1 MGDRANYWN
10 DFLTKHNRKSCFA
23 KPSIVTKINNR
34 SNIFSKNDIIV
45 IYGRNRSRR
54 MDTINEEKTALNLK
68 DRIAEI
74 APLEEVSEPEIG
86 QSPNTPLKKGYSID
100 REGVLNAYTIEP
112 RMYVDESERTGF
124 TVYAEKLNGR
134 LAMIGFVSLL
144 AIEVLTGHGLLW
156 WLTNM

>member
-10 DFLTKHNRKSCFA
+10 DFLTECKQKLCFA
-23 KPSIVTKINNR
+23 RPGIVTKINKR
-34 SNIFSKNDIIV
+34 SNIFLKNVIIV
-45 IYGRNRSRR
+45 IYRRNRSHR

-74 APLEEVSEPEIG
+74 ATLEEVSEPEVG
-86 QSPNTPLKKGYSID
+86 RSLDTPLKKGYSID
-100 REGVLNAYTIEP
+100 GEGVLNAYTIEP
-112 RMYVDESERTGF
+112 RMYVDEAEHTGF

>member
-1 MGDRANYWN
+1 
-10 DFLTKHNRKSCFA
+10 
-23 KPSIVTKINNR
+23 
-34 SNIFSKNDIIV
+34 
-45 IYGRNRSRR
+45 

-74 APLEEVSEPEIG
+74 APLEEVSEPEV
-86 QSPNTPLKKGYSID
+86 SPSPKTLLKKGYSID

-112 RMYVDESERTGF
+112 RMYVDESERSGF

>member
-10 DFLTKHNRKSCFA
+10 DFLSHSVRKSCFG
-23 KPSIVTKINNR
+23 KLLIVTKINKR
-34 SNIFSKNDIIV
+34 SNIFLKNIIIV
-45 IYGRNRSRR
+45 VYRRNRSHR
-54 MDTINEEKTALNLK
+54 METINEEKTALNLK

-74 APLEEVSEPEIG
+74 APLEEVSEPEVG
-86 QSPNTPLKKGYSID
+86 LSVDTPLKKGYSID

-112 RMYVDESERTGF
+112 RMYVDEAEHTGF